1 MIQARSS
8 GVWGGIS
15 WVWSPAWSSAE
26 WMGRGVWT
34 IFFTVIPIAFCVN
47 LESAGVLC
55 RYFAGSDSRVRASQW
70 SVSNSIGVSTPSV
83 P

>member
-1 MIQARSS
+1 MIQACSS

-15 WVWSPAWSSAE
+15 WVWSPAWSGAE
-26 WMGRGVWT
+26 WMGRGAGT
-34 IFFTVIPIAFCVN
+34 IFFTVIPVAFCMN
-47 LESAGVLC
+47 LESVRVLC

-70 SVSNSIGVSTPSV
+70 SVSNSIGVSIPSV